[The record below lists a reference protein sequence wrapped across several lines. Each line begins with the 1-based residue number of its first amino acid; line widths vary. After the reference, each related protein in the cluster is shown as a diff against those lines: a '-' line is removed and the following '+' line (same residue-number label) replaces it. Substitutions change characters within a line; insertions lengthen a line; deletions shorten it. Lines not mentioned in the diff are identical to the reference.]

1 MTECGRARAI
11 YDFWVAFEEEQKG
24 ESMDTFLFD
33 TVILLAL
40 VVMFG
45 YFNEKVTKFTHEIA
59 LMLYALMLG
68 GILVI
73 LGIVFKGTGSVLR
86 ILEDIQVFD
95 LQGFLMEGVLC
106 FMLFAGSCHMRLLDF
121 KKYARAISL
130 LAAGATFLGAVFY
143 GMIFYGVGRVLGL
156 SLSLPVCLMFG
167 SIVAPTD
174 PIAATSILKKF
185 HLPPGISFIIEGES
199 LLNDGMGVALFIFFS
214 GMATAGES
222 GGFVAV
228 MAKEL
233 LGAVVIGILA
243 TAVCFPVFRR
253 TKDEAR
259 KIFSSL
265 LAVSAS
271 YVLCEVFGFSGAIAS
286 VVCGVLFS
294 ALRNL
299 EEQKGRPMELEGFDS
314 FWMLLDTLM
323 NSILYVMLG
332 LSFIHILQM
341 PFVLLLSFFAIIGNL
356 ICRSGSLALVSLLI
370 GPLPDG
376 YHRGQFIRLLTWGG
390 LRGGLS
396 VALAMSTQGMVPE
409 EIFHIILG
417 GTYAIV
423 FFTTIIQGM
432 TMQNVYQRIQKRRE
446 K

>member
-1 MTECGRARAI
+1 
-11 YDFWVAFEEEQKG
+11 
-24 ESMDTFLFD
+24 MDTFLID

-40 VVMFG
+40 VVALG

-59 LMLYALMLG
+59 LMLFTVILG
-68 GILVI
+68 GILLLVSAA
-73 LGIVFKGTGSVLR
+73 LKGTGTASQVLEE
-86 ILEDIQVFD
+86 LQFFD
-95 LQGFLMEGVLC
+95 LEGFLMEGVLC

-121 KKYARAISL
+121 KKHARAISL
-130 LAAGATFLGAVFY
+130 LAVGATFLGAVFY
-143 GMIFYGVGRVLGL
+143 GLIFYGASKVLGL
-156 SLSLPVCLMFG
+156 SFTLPICLMFG

-185 HLPPGISFIIEGES
+185 NLPPGISFIIEGES

-214 GMATAGES
+214 GMVTAAES
-222 GGFVAV
+222 GGFIAV

-233 LGAVVIGILA
+233 LGAVAVG
-243 TAVCFPVFRR
+243 TVVTFVCFPVFGQ

-259 KIFSSL
+259 QIFTSL
-265 LAVSAS
+265 LAVSLS
-271 YVLCEVFGFSGAIAS
+271 YVLCEHFGFSGAIAS

-294 ALRNL
+294 ALRNFSTY
-299 EEQKGRPMELEGFDS
+299 KGRTLELHQFDS
-314 FWMLLDTLM
+314 FWEILDTLL

-332 LSFIHILQM
+332 LSFIRILQT
-341 PFVLLLSFFAIIGNL
+341 PHVLVLSLLAIVANL
-356 ICRSGSLALVSLLI
+356 IGRAGSLGAASLFI

-376 YHRGQFIRLLTWGG
+376 YNKPQFIKLLTWGG

-396 VALAMSTQGMVPE
+396 VALAMSAKGMVSDE
-409 EIFHIILG
+409 VYLIILG

-432 TMQNVYQRIQKRRE
+432 TMRRVYQGIQSTVVKGE
-446 K
+446 

>member
-1 MTECGRARAI
+1 
-11 YDFWVAFEEEQKG
+11 
-24 ESMDTFLFD
+24 MDTFLLD
-33 TVILLAL
+33 TVILLTL

-45 YFNEKVTKFTHEIA
+45 YFNEKVTKFTQEIA
-59 LMLYALMLG
+59 LMLFAVILG
-68 GILVI
+68 GILIVF
-73 LGIVFKGTGSVLR
+73 GAVFKGMGAVPG
-86 ILEDIQVFD
+86 ILENAQIFD
-95 LQGFLMEGVLC
+95 LEDFLVEGVLC

-130 LAAGATFLGAVFY
+130 LAVGATFLGAVFY
-143 GMIFYGVGRVLGL
+143 GAVFYGAGRALGL
-156 SLSLPVCLMFG
+156 PLTFPVCLMFG

-185 HLPPGISFIIEGES
+185 HLPTGISFIIEGES

-214 GMATAGES
+214 GMVTAQKS

-233 LGAVVIGILA
+233 LGAVAVGILA
-243 TAVCFPVFRR
+243 TAVCFPIFRR
-253 TKDEAR
+253 TEDEAR
-259 KIFSSL
+259 QIFSSL

-271 YVLCEVFGFSGAIAS
+271 YVLCEMMNFSGAIAS

-294 ALRNL
+294 ALRNF
-299 EEQKGRPMELEGFDS
+299 EEQKGRPMELGQFDS
-314 FWMLLDTLM
+314 FWGILDTLL
-323 NSILYVMLG
+323 NSVLYVMLG

-341 PFVLLLSFFAIIGNL
+341 PRVLLLSFLAIGGNL
-356 ICRSGSLALVSLLI
+356 ACRFGSLASVSLLI

-376 YHRGQFIRLLTWGG
+376 YRKGQFIRLLTWGG

-396 VALAMSTQGMVPE
+396 AALAMSTKGLIPE
-409 EIFHIILG
+409 EIYHIILG

-423 FFTTIIQGM
+423 FFTTIVQGM
-432 TMQNVYQRIQKRRE
+432 TMRTVYQRIQNVE
-446 K
+446 KEK